1 MLPFAQREDPDAER
15 FREPFQSQTD
25 EAALLSDIQFR
36 LDLAAH
42 DPLPLLS

>member
-1 MLPFAQREDPDAER
+1 MLPFAQREDADAER
-15 FREPFQSQTD
+15 FRELFLRQTD
-25 EAALLSDIQFR
+25 EAALRSYIQFR